1 MKQCKRVIQTVMD
14 AVEIFIPSVMIVTLF
29 VAFLIQVASRY
40 IFKNPLVWPYEL
52 SQMAYLWVITLGCN
66 YAQRSDDNIVFSV
79 VYDLVPGTVKKIFTV
94 LSDAIICGVFL
105 AVMPKVISF
114 YEFYF
119 TRYSTV
125 FKLPLGLVYFGF
137 LIFMVISILRYL
149 NDMVRGILELVRT
162 KKGGDKA

>member
-105 AVMPKVISF
+105 AVLPKVISF

>member
-79 VYDLVPGTVKKIFTV
+79 VYDLVPGTVKKIFTI

-105 AVMPKVISF
+105 AVLPKVISF

>member
-14 AVEIFIPSVMIVTLF
+14 VVEIFIPSVMIVTLF

-66 YAQRSDDNIVFSV
+66 YAQRTDDNIVFSV
-79 VYDLVPGTVKKIFTV
+79 VYDLAPGTVKKIFTI

-105 AVMPKVISF
+105 AVLPKVVSF